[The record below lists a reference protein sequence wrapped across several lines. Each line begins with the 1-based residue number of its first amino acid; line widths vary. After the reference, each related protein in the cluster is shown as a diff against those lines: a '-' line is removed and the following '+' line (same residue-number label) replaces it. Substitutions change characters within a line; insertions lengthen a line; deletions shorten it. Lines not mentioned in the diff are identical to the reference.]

1 MFTVSLPNL
10 VVPKLSAR
18 IYSIR
23 GTGFVLIGFTQAA
36 KKRTE
41 KNISTIN
48 LINQNQYINL
58 QNINYVKLLSLLK
71 NENNLLNIASES
83 DFLEKALQTF
93 NYQYQNNQ
101 VYKSWTNLLKINPLK
116 VNSLTQIPFLPI
128 EFFKSQQILSSPINS
143 ASVIFTSSSTT
154 SQVPSKHTVNSIK
167 LYETSFTNG
176 FKLFYGEPQNYCI
189 LALLP
194 NYLQRQG
201 SSLVY
206 MCNQLI
212 NESGH
217 PKSGFF
223 LDNIDELIK
232 TIEILK
238 QEKQKT
244 ILIGVSYALMDLSDK
259 NIELDDNFI
268 VMETGGMKGTRKE
281 LLKPELHS
289 YLKTG
294 FKIDKIHSEYGMTEL
309 LSQAYSNGSGYFSC
323 PPWMQ
328 VLVREVDDPLKIR
341 TDGKTGGLNFID
353 LANLHSCSFI
363 ASKDLGRLNP
373 DGSLEIM
380 GRYDHSDVRGCNL
393 MMGSF

>member
-1 MFTVSLPNL
+1 
-10 VVPKLSAR
+10 
-18 IYSIR
+18 
-23 GTGFVLIGFTQAA
+23 
-36 KKRTE
+36 
-41 KNISTIN
+41 
-48 LINQNQYINL
+48 
-58 QNINYVKLLSLLK
+58 LLK
-71 NENNLLNIASES
+71 NENSLLNIASDS
-83 DFLEKALQTF
+83 DFIEKALQTF
-93 NYQYQNNQ
+93 NFQYQNNT
-101 VYKSWTNLLKINPLK
+101 VYKQWTDLLKINPAK
-116 VNSLTQIPFLPI
+116 VTTLSKIPFLPI
-128 EFFKSQQILSSPINS
+128 EFFKTHPIVSTPINS
-143 ASVIFTSSSTT
+143 ASIVFTSSSTT

-167 LYETSFTNG
+167 LYETSFTTG
-176 FKLFYGEPQNYCI
+176 FKLFYGAPSNYCF

-206 MCNQLI
+206 MCDQLI
-212 NESGH
+212 KESGH

-223 LDNIDELIK
+223 LDTIDELIT
-232 TIEILK
+232 TIETLK
-238 QEKQKT
+238 QDKQKT
-244 ILIGVSYALMDLSDK
+244 ILIGVSYALLDLCDK

-281 LLKPELHS
+281 LLKQELHT
-289 YLKTG
+289 YLKKG
-294 FKIDKIHSEYGMTEL
+294 FKINTIHSEYGMTEL
-309 LSQAYSNGSGYFSC
+309 LSQAYSTGSGYFTC
-323 PPWMQ
+323 PPWMK